1 MDETGPE
8 AGALTAEE
16 SRALVAHTSD
26 AISIVDEE
34 GTIRY
39 QSPGSEH
46 VKGWPPEEL
55 VGENV
60 LEYVH
65 PDDRDRVT
73 EEFAGLTTESG
84 PIETEIEFR
93 FRRADGE
100 WIWLAVKGVKPA
112 PESPIDGYVTT
123 SRDVTDR
130 VTYERRLE
138 EQLDGLDILNQ
149 VLRHDIR
156 NDLQVISAYAELL
169 ADQVE
174 TDGEDYAETLQEKTD
189 HAVALTRTARDVADV
204 MLATGEDREPVALRS
219 VLEREIDNLRSTYP
233 GAAVTVEDALPEV
246 SVLADDMLDSVFR
259 NLLKNAVQHNDKEVP
274 EIDVSARNADGRV
287 VVEIAD
293 NGPGIPDD
301 QKEEVFGKGEKGLE
315 SDGTGL
321 GLYLVRTLVEA
332 YDGEIEIRDNDPEG
346 AVFVLELPTLE

>member
-1 MDETGPE
+1 MDESGPE
-8 AGALTAEE
+8 TGTFTAEE
-16 SRALVAHTSD
+16 LRALIAHTSD
-26 AISIVDEE
+26 AISVVDEA
-34 GTIRY
+34 GTIQY
-39 QSPGSEH
+39 QSPGTER
-46 VKGWPPEEL
+46 VKGWSPEEL
-55 VGENV
+55 VGENI

-65 PDDRDRVT
+65 PEDRERVT
-73 EEFAGLTTESG
+73 AEFQDLTAEHG

-93 FRRADGE
+93 FRHADGE
-100 WIWLAVKGVKPA
+100 WIWLAVKGAKPA

-130 VTYERRLE
+130 VTYEQRLE

-156 NDLQVISAYAELL
+156 NDLQVISAYTELL
-169 ADQVE
+169 GDQVE
-174 TDGEDYAETLQEKTD
+174 SEGEDYAETLQEKTD

-233 GAAVTVEDALPEV
+233 GAVVTVRDTLPEA

-274 EIDVSARNADGRV
+274 EIDVSARTADDRV

-301 QKEEVFGKGEKGLE
+301 QKDDVFGKGEKGLE

-346 AVFVLELPTLE
+346 AIFVLEIPTLD

>member
-1 MDETGPE
+1 MDESRSETRE
-8 AGALTAEE
+8 LTAEE
-16 SRALVAHTSD
+16 CRALIAHTSD
-26 AISIVDEE
+26 AISVVDEE

-39 QSPGSEH
+39 QSPGSER
-46 VKGWPPEEL
+46 VKGWSPGEL
-55 VGENV
+55 VGENI

-65 PDDRDRVT
+65 PEDRERVI
-73 EEFAGLTTESG
+73 EEFRALKTDSG

-93 FRRADGE
+93 FRSADGE
-100 WIWLAVKGVKPA
+100 WIWLAVKGAKPA
-112 PESPIDGYVTT
+112 PASPIDGYVTT
-123 SRDVTDR
+123 SRNVTDR
-130 VTYERRLE
+130 VTYEQRLE

-169 ADQVE
+169 ADQVDADDE
-174 TDGEDYAETLQEKTD
+174 NYAETLQDKTD

-204 MLATGEDREPVALRS
+204 MLATGEDREPVALHT
-219 VLEREIDNLRSTYP
+219 VLEREIDNLQSTYP
-233 GAAVTVEDALPEV
+233 EAAVTVEDSLPEV

-259 NLLKNAVQHNDKEVP
+259 NLLKNAVQHNDKEVAR
-274 EIDVSARNADGRV
+274 IAVSARTDDGSV

-301 QKEEVFGKGEKGLE
+301 QKDDVFGKGEKGLE

-346 AVFVLELPTLE
+346 AVFVLELPTLD